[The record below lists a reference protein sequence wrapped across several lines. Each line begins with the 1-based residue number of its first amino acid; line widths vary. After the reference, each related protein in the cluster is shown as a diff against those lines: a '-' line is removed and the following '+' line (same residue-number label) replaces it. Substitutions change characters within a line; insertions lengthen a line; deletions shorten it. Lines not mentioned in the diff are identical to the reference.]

1 MIVGF
6 SGAGKST
13 LARRL
18 GERLSI
24 EPTHLDALFWKPG
37 WVESTVEE
45 VVEKLR
51 PILQRERWIV
61 EGAYR
66 KMLYWER
73 MEQCDT
79 LIFLDFN
86 RFLCFYRVV
95 KRRWMYHRKT
105 RPDMG
110 AGCHEKLD
118 LEFAKWV
125 LFEGRKKR
133 KQFYQ
138 ELAALEN
145 KQVCIFRRP
154 RQVEHFLKQ
163 AERNEKQ

>member
-13 LARRL
+13 LARKL
-18 GERLSI
+18 GELLSI
-24 EPTHLDALFWKPG
+24 EPTHMDALFWKPN
-37 WVESTVEE
+37 WMESTVEE
-45 VVEKLR
+45 VNAKLR
-51 PILQRERWIV
+51 PVLAQERWIV

-66 KMLYWER
+66 KMLYRER

-110 AGCHEKLD
+110 AGCDEKLD

-125 LFEGRKKR
+125 LLEGRKRR
-133 KQFYQ
+133 KQFYR
-138 ELAALEN
+138 ELAGL
-145 KQVCIFRRP
+145 KKKRVYIFHSP